1 MLNPT
6 LTVSRMEDVA
16 REAGVAR
23 VTVSRAL
30 SHPDKVSPGT
40 RAAVQAAIERLG
52 YVPNLTAGSLAS
64 KRSKIIGA
72 IVPTLSNSWFAD
84 AMDGLAEVLGGADY
98 QLMLGQSSYHTQQ
111 EAGLVDAFLGRKVD
125 GLILTGVDHAP
136 SVRDRL
142 RRSHLPV
149 VEIWDLTDDPIDT
162 VVGFSNLLIGES
174 VAGYLLARGRSQIGF
189 IGADEVRSGKR
200 LQGLRQHLQARRL
213 AVTQATLVKP
223 PSTIED
229 GAKGLAE
236 LLTLNPQLQA
246 VFCSNDTLGV
256 GALFECRRRGLRVPQ
271 DMAVVGF
278 SDLAI
283 AAACVPALTTVR
295 VRSRELG
302 YHAGQLLLR
311 RLAESHEGGPDRARV
326 IDLGFQIIE
335 RESA

>member
-1 MLNPT
+1 
-6 LTVSRMEDVA
+6 MEDVA

-30 SHPDKVSPGT
+30 SHPDKVSPAT
-40 RAAVQAAIERLG
+40 RAAVRAAIDRLG

-64 KRSKIIGA
+64 KRSRIIGA

-84 AMDGLAEVLGGADY
+84 AMDGLAETLGAAGY
-98 QLMLGQSSYHTQQ
+98 QLMLGQSGYQTEQ

-125 GLILTGVDHAP
+125 GLILTGVVHAA
-136 SVRDRL
+136 SARERL
-142 RRSHLPV
+142 RRLRLPV

-162 VVGFSNLLIGES
+162 VVGFSNVLIGEA
-174 VAGYLLARGRSQIGF
+174 VAGYLLQRGHRQIGF
-189 IGADEVRSGKR
+189 IGAEEVRSGKR
-200 LQGLRQHLQARRL
+200 MQGLRQRL
-213 AVTQATLVKP
+213 AAEGLGMTAAAPITP

-236 LLTLNPQLQA
+236 LLALNPQLQA
-246 VFCSNDTLGV
+246 VFCSNDTLAL

-271 DMAVVGF
+271 DLAVVGF

-283 AAACVPALTTVR
+283 AAACVPAITTVR
-295 VRSRELG
+295 VQSRELG
-302 YHAGQLLLR
+302 CRAAQVLLQ
-311 RLAESHEGGPDRARV
+311 RLNGAATAEVPHPKV

>member
-1 MLNPT
+1 
-6 LTVSRMEDVA
+6 MEDVA

-30 SHPDKVSPGT
+30 SHPDKVSPST
-40 RAAVQAAIERLG
+40 RIAVRAAIDRLG

-64 KRSKIIGA
+64 KRSRIIAA
-72 IVPTLSNSWFAD
+72 IVPTLCNSWFAD
-84 AMDGLAEVLGGADY
+84 AMDGLTEAIGVAGY
-98 QLMLGQSSYHTQQ
+98 QLMLGQSSYHPGK
-111 EAGLVDAFLGRKVD
+111 EASLVEAFLGRKVD
-125 GLILTGVDHAP
+125 GLILTGVAHAP
-136 SVRDRL
+136 SVRERL
-142 RRSHLPV
+142 RRARLPV

-162 VVGFSNLLIGES
+162 VVGFSNVLIGES
-174 VAGYLLARGRSQIGF
+174 VAGYLLARGHRQIGF
-189 IGADEVRSGKR
+189 MGADEVRSGKR
-200 LQGLRQHLQARRL
+200 LQGLRQRL
-213 AVTQATLVKP
+213 HAEGLNVTQATLVKP
-223 PSTIED
+223 PSTIAD
-229 GAKGLAE
+229 GANGLAE
-236 LLTLNPQLQA
+236 LLTLNPHLQA

-295 VRSRELG
+295 VNSRELG
-302 YHAGQLLLR
+302 CHAGQVLLQ
-311 RLAESHEGGPDRARV
+311 RLKDIAEGGAVHPKV

>member
-1 MLNPT
+1 
-6 LTVSRMEDVA
+6 MEDVA

-30 SHPDKVSPGT
+30 SHPDKVSPAT
-40 RAAVQAAIERLG
+40 LARVRAAVSRLG

-64 KRSKIIGA
+64 KRSRIIGA

-84 AMDGLAEVLGGADY
+84 AMDGLTETLSSAGY
-98 QLMLGQSSYHTQQ
+98 QLMLGQSSYHTGQ
-111 EAGLVDAFLGRKVD
+111 EASLVDAFVGRKVD
-125 GLILTGVDHAP
+125 GLVLTGVVHAP
-136 SVRDRL
+136 QVGERL
-142 RRSHLPV
+142 RRMRLPV

-162 VVGFSNLLIGES
+162 VVGFSNLQIGEA
-174 VAGYLLARGRSQIGF
+174 VAAYLVTRGYRQIGF
-189 IGADEVRSGKR
+189 IGADELRATKR
-200 LQGLRQHLQARRL
+200 LQGMQQRLQAEGMD
-213 AVTQATLVKP
+213 ASQAALVQP
-223 PSTIED
+223 PSTIEN
-229 GAKGLAE
+229 GAIGLAE
-236 LLTLNPQLQA
+236 LLTRNPRLQA
-246 VFCSNDTLGV
+246 VFCSNDTLAV

-295 VRSRELG
+295 VNSRELG
-302 YHAGQLLLR
+302 RHAGQVLLQ
-311 RLAESHEGGPDRARV
+311 RLSGAPLPEGAGGKV

>member
-1 MLNPT
+1 
-6 LTVSRMEDVA
+6 MEDVA

-30 SHPDKVSPGT
+30 SHPDKVSPAT
-40 RAAVQAAIERLG
+40 RASVRAAIERLG

-64 KRSKIIGA
+64 KRSRIIGA
-72 IVPTLSNSWFAD
+72 IVPTLCNSWFAD
-84 AMDGLAEVLGGADY
+84 AMDGLAETLGAAGY
-98 QLMLGQSSYHTQQ
+98 QLMLGQSGYRPEQ

-125 GLILTGVDHAP
+125 GLILTGVVHTP
-136 SVRDRL
+136 SVCERL
-142 RRSHLPV
+142 RRMRLPV

-162 VVGFSNLLIGES
+162 VVGFSNVRIGEA
-174 VAGYLLARGRSQIGF
+174 VASYLLQRGHRQIGF
-189 IGADEVRSGKR
+189 IGADEIRSEKR
-200 LQGLRQHLQARRL
+200 FQGLRQRLQAEGRD
-213 AVTQATLVKP
+213 VTQTTLIKP
-223 PSTIED
+223 PSTVED

-246 VFCSNDTLGV
+246 VFCSNDTLGL

-271 DMAVVGF
+271 DIAIVGF

-295 VRSRELG
+295 VNSRALG
-302 YHAGQLLLR
+302 CHAAQVLLQ
-311 RLAESHEGGPDRARV
+311 RLAGGTEDDELRARV
-326 IDLGFQIIE
+326 IDLGFEIIE